1 MDDKDLG
8 LEDKTEKKKE
18 PETKTE
24 IKQSAVPAKVE
35 TAQSKPSAEPPKQSI
50 DFFGTSLDDHSEIKN
65 KRDSNEDQF
74 GDGNFFGNDFGDLE
88 KDYNNGSSAA
98 GGEADKKGSNPF
110 GQSITQELLA

>member
-35 TAQSKPSAEPPKQSI
+35 TA
-50 DFFGTSLDDHSEIKN
+50 
-65 KRDSNEDQF
+65 
-74 GDGNFFGNDFGDLE
+74 
-88 KDYNNGSSAA
+88 
-98 GGEADKKGSNPF
+98 
-110 GQSITQELLA
+110 